1 MWGNSISFFQSWS
14 EGAFGHPKA
23 QLFLW
28 NSCERGLSQKLL
40 LFSLLVSFRV
50 QMLAISSAIFPCL
63 LIMSGI
69 SLPVEQLALTHC
81 HQRCPQSPPVL
92 LPLDPTACLSSM
104 AHGNAHLHII
114 ISKWGCY
121 GVISTEESHFFFFCT
136 VFPCK
141 LCMAVAILWTLSPA
155 TLWHWPMWFSRELNY
170 KLLGEK
176 GCQSLLKQKYH
187 VMNGSCYVRS

>member
-121 GVISTEESHFFFFCT
+121 GVISTEESHFFFSVQCFLAS
-136 VFPCK
+136 FAWP
-141 LCMAVAILWTLSPA
+141 LLSCE
-155 TLWHWPMWFSRELNY
+155 HWVLQPY
-170 KLLGEK
+170 GI
-176 GCQSLLKQKYH
+176 GQC
-187 VMNGSCYVRS
+187 GSAGN